1 MLVTLESF
9 DYDKAQCSLLVV
21 CNNNN
26 SITTDILDP
35 SLSNAVPEWVWV
47 NCVWCVRLRLVLLCL
62 VSIPNPSC
70 NQNRRR
76 DPDLNPVS
84 YAVTIPNPNYTRFAI
99 RTGRMCP
106 VRLCLVTYLAI
117 T

>member
-1 MLVTLESF
+1 MG
-9 DYDKAQCSLLVV
+9 KM
-21 CNNNN
+21 
-26 SITTDILDP
+26 
-35 SLSNAVPEWVWV
+35 
-47 NCVWCVRLRLVLLCL
+47 RLVRPPASGASSN

-84 YAVTIPNPNYTRFAI
+84 FAVTIPNPNYTRFAI

-106 VRLCLVTYLAI
+106 VPLCLVTYLTI
-117 T
+117 TLTNSNQSKPFL